1 MILNLAGI
9 DTMSKEGRIA
19 PGSAVT
25 LASSAVAIAVKA
37 GAPKPDIST
46 AEALKKTL
54 LNARAI
60 SYTDPAAAV
69 PAAFISQ
76 SCWNAWG

>member
-1 MILNLAGI
+1 
-9 DTMSKEGRIA
+9 MSKEGRIA

-54 LNARAI
+54 LNARSI
-60 SYTDPAAAV
+60 SYTDPAAGGASGV
-69 PAAFISQ
+69 YSQ